1 MDLPKL
7 RKPVLERLERLRTQW
22 RSFAALPESR
32 LLHWLFASDEWS
44 MLETLLTV
52 EEHGS
57 GTGPDLFLRLTSP
70 LRTPEHYEHALA
82 QELLTR
88 HAALRERLVAAGVE
102 PSWQPPR
109 AASDSAPL
117 SVMALAASLQQHYSP
132 RFRHVALVL
141 MPESVA
147 STNALSQW
155 VERAVR
161 GPFSPQVRWICP
173 DPSER
178 NALEQVARGTP
189 RLIHTCVAGLDM
201 AAALEE
207 ISEAAG
213 ELDTPPGRFRHLFVQ
228 MSRALGAGDL
238 RLAEQCRSEA
248 VALAGAQ
255 GWRHLQ
261 VAAHIALGSGLLSAE
276 GPLAALAEY
285 RQAEA
290 VALQARAE
298 GDPSGDRLLLQAR
311 LAVGSALVAS
321 ADWKQ
326 AAAVYE
332 QVAALAAQIADP
344 LMELEG
350 WRMAAWCHEQ
360 AQSWEE
366 SWHCGTRALETAQLM
381 DTPAR
386 QNSTLGYAG
395 ACLLRLTA
403 RPPFSD
409 KRTELEQRMEHLLGP
424 EWQPTSPGGTQT

>member
-1 MDLPKL
+1 MELPKL

-22 RSFAALPESR
+22 RTFTALPESR
-32 LLHWLFASDEWS
+32 LLHWVFASDEWS
-44 MLETLLTV
+44 MLETLLSV

-70 LRTPEHYEHALA
+70 LRSPEHYDHALA

-88 HAALRERLVAAGVE
+88 HAALRERLAAAGVE
-102 PSWQPPR
+102 SSWQPPR
-109 AASDSAPL
+109 VAPEASPL
-117 SVMALAASLQQHYSP
+117 SVMALAASIHQHYSP

-141 MPESVA
+141 MPESMA
-147 STNALSQW
+147 SEKAWAQW
-155 VERAVR
+155 VERTVR
-161 GPFSPQVRWICP
+161 GPFASPVRWICP
-173 DPSER
+173 ESSER

-201 AAALEE
+201 STALEE

-213 ELDTPPGRFRHLFVQ
+213 DLDTPEGRFRHLFVQ

-238 RLAEQCRSEA
+238 RRAEQCRTEA
-248 VALAGAQ
+248 VEMAGAR

-261 VAAHIALGSGLLSAE
+261 VVARIALGSGLLSAE
-276 GPLAALAEY
+276 GPQAALAEY

-290 VALQARAE
+290 VALQAQEE
-298 GDPSGDRLLLQAR
+298 GNPSGARLLLQSR

-321 ADWKQ
+321 ADWKN
-326 AAAVYE
+326 AASVYE
-332 QVAALAAQIADP
+332 QVAALAAQIGDP

-366 SWHCGTRALETAQLM
+366 SWHCGTRALEAAQLM
-381 DTPAR
+381 DAPAR

-395 ACLLRLTA
+395 AGLLRLTEQA
-403 RPPFSD
+403 HFKD
-409 KRTELEQRMEHLLGP
+409 KRTELEQQMEHLLGP
-424 EWQPTSPGGTQT
+424 EWQPTSPGGPQA

>member
-1 MDLPKL
+1 MELPKL

-22 RSFAALPESR
+22 RTFIALPESR
-32 LLHWLFASDEWS
+32 LLHWVFASDELS

-70 LRTPEHYEHALA
+70 LRSPEHYDHALA

-88 HAALRERLVAAGVE
+88 HAALRERLAAAGVE
-102 PSWQPPR
+102 SSWQPPR
-109 AASDSAPL
+109 VAPEAAPL
-117 SVMALAASLQQHYSP
+117 SVMALAASIHQHYSP

-141 MPESVA
+141 MPESMA
-147 STNALSQW
+147 SEKAWAQW

-161 GPFSPQVRWICP
+161 GPFAAPVRWVCP
-173 DPSER
+173 EPGER
-178 NALEQVARGTP
+178 SALEQVARGTP

-201 AAALEE
+201 ATALEE

-213 ELDTPPGRFRHLFVQ
+213 DLDTPEGRFRHLFVQ

-238 RLAEQCRSEA
+238 RRAEQCRTEA
-248 VALAGAQ
+248 VEMAGAR

-261 VAAHIALGSGLLSAE
+261 VVAWVALGSGLLSAE
-276 GPLAALAEY
+276 GPKAALAEY

-290 VALQARAE
+290 VALLAQEE
-298 GDPSGDRLLLQAR
+298 GDPSGARLLLQSR

-321 ADWKQ
+321 ADWKN
-326 AAAVYE
+326 AASVYE
-332 QVAALAAQIADP
+332 QVAALAAQIGDP

-366 SWHCGTRALETAQLM
+366 SWHCGTRALEAAQLM
-381 DTPAR
+381 DAPAR

-395 ACLLRLTA
+395 ADLLRLTEQVH
-403 RPPFSD
+403 FKD
-409 KRTELEQRMEHLLGP
+409 KRTELEQQMEHLLGP
-424 EWQPTSPGGTQT
+424 EWQPTSPGVPQA